1 MITISAVITC
11 YNRENTIAEAVA
23 SVSAQ
28 TRAPLET
35 IVVDDASTDDSVRV
49 AERAGARVVRMP
61 VNRGSAGAR
70 NEGIRAASGDAIAWL
85 DSDDYWEPN
94 HLEIVAGLLDR
105 YPEAGVAS
113 SAVRRVGAASGTW
126 YCSVPDG
133 PPSDVFRKAFNDW
146 IIPSIT
152 TITRRDAIIAAGCF
166 DESERFAVDF
176 DAWLRLARRYRFVAS
191 REVTANWRWHDAQL
205 SGSLDL
211 QLEATYRSR
220 SNMLRSIT
228 NAGDNELASE
238 LSTLFRARWERDV
251 QQAWDDE
258 KTSWL
263 RGLVELAPLVPGLPR
278 PLVRKWAVRSRIPH
292 RLVSVLRAYRGRGK
306 PVAGVNAA
314 R

>member
-11 YNRENTIAEAVA
+11 YNREHTIAEAVA

-28 TRAPLET
+28 TRVPLET
-35 IVVDDASTDDSVRV
+35 IVVDDSSTDDSVRV
-49 AERAGARVVRMP
+49 AEQAGARVVRMP
-61 VNRGSAGAR
+61 VNQGSAAAR

-133 PPSDVFRKAFNDW
+133 PPSDVFRNAFNDW

-152 TITRRDAIIAAGCF
+152 TITRREAIIAAGCF

-176 DAWLRLARRYRFVAS
+176 DAWLRLARRCKFVAS

-205 SGSLDL
+205 SGSLNR

-220 SNMLRSIT
+220 SKMLRDVE
-228 NAGDNELASE
+228 NANENELASE
-238 LSTLFRARWERDV
+238 LSALFRARWEHDV
-251 QQAWDDE
+251 QQAWDDDR
-258 KTSWL
+258 TPWL
-263 RGLVELAPLVPGLPR
+263 RSLIELAPLVPGLPR
-278 PLVRKWAVRSRIPH
+278 PLVRKWAIRSRIPH
-292 RLVSVLRAYRGRGK
+292 RVVSVVRAYRGRSK
-306 PVAGVNAA
+306 PMPGINAV